1 METRDPATPQGEGAS
16 PRSRRTR
23 RKGPLRLISRT
34 LGKAWEGN
42 IFSEAAE
49 AAFWQTL
56 SLPPLLLGLLGSL
69 GFIGEW
75 FGGTVVRE
83 VHDRI
88 IDFSETVFSG
98 SVVHQIIEPTVNDIL
113 TTGKGEI
120 VSVGFLISLWAGSSA
135 MSSFVDAITVAHD
148 QYGVRN
154 EVWQRIFA
162 LLLYLISLI
171 LLVVGLPIIAIGPDL
186 LPEFFP
192 VDWQPTISAWVDIGY
207 YPAVGVLLMLALAT
221 LYKLALPRK
230 LPWHRGLP
238 GAALA
243 MVIFLLSSIGLRFYI
258 SWITTTGYTY
268 GALAT
273 PIAFLLF
280 TFFIGLAIV
289 AGAYF
294 NSAIQELWPAKMT
307 RRQRRKWRRLE
318 MERANERIREQE
330 SKSLWQRT
338 TIPLRRPKK
347 AELAPGFAPGGG
359 EKQGGGAKAADDPAG
374 GAETAPA
381 PPDER
386 EPHEHGTPS
395 RQPSPAPEPD
405 TGEGTNST
413 NGDGADAPDTRPF
426 STGTERRDDP
436 GAGEERRPERGRPPL
451 DPADP
456 SAGQASEAG
465 YSSPPPGGIPS

>member
-1 METRDPATPQGEGAS
+1 METRDPATPEGEGAS

-75 FGGTVVRE
+75 FGGTVVRD

-88 IDFSETVFSG
+88 IDFSETIFSG

-162 LLLYLISLI
+162 LLLYLVSLI

-192 VDWQPTISAWVDIGY
+192 VDWQPTISAWVNVVY

-221 LYKLALPRK
+221 LYKLSLPRK

-318 MERANERIREQE
+318 MERASERIREQE

-347 AELAPGFAPGGG
+347 AELAPGFPPGEG
-359 EKQGGGAKAADDPAG
+359 EKQGAGDATANPGESTSRQHQSGGD
-374 GAETAPA
+374 EAP
-381 PPDER
+381 
-386 EPHEHGTPS
+386 
-395 RQPSPAPEPD
+395 RQPSPSAPSAEHDPD
-405 TGEGTNST
+405 TGEDSSSRNGEAPTNT
-413 NGDGADAPDTRPF
+413 QQARPF
-426 STGTERRDDP
+426 SAGTERLDGP
-436 GAGEERRPERGRPPL
+436 GAGEERRTEHGRPPL

-456 SAGQASEAG
+456 SAGRSDAG
-465 YSSPPPGGIPS
+465 YSSPPPGGMLS